1 MNCPKCASTFLQVCV
16 GYSQEDSRGD
26 AYRYVFCIMC
36 GFVRHQL
43 SVEEQTAQIH
53 ARIANLDETLCVNQ
67 SQRSAKHA

>member
-36 GFVRHQL
+36 GFVQHQL
-43 SVEEQTAQIH
+43 RADECTVQLIE
-53 ARIANLDETLCVNQ
+53 RIRLLPDTFVVN
-67 SQRSAKHA
+67 H